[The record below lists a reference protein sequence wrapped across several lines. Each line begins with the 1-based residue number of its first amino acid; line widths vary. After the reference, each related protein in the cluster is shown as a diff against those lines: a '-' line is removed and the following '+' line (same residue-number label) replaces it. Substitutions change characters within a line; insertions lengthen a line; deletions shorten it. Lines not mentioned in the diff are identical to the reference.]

1 MIRLKHWILIPV
13 MLLFIFS
20 CMKKYD
26 PPALGDHTKPD
37 TTQSTGTGKKVLT
50 LPADWGDIFKT
61 GQNGKLYVRNKD
73 KVFNVYTPGADG
85 VFGVGTPF
93 PGTPWD
99 ASANLYYMGL
109 AQNVQT
115 VMVVNVPPAGMFRF
129 DAAANGMLTMH
140 PTTNAADPFPTNF
153 GFWYGDGW
161 DKYNIIAFNGKF
173 VFQIAHNQGEALLRS
188 PFAQFTD
195 DWSTWNRPATL
206 QRDDTGKKFEG
217 YRSAMAMGNHLLII
231 TRDGD
236 LMAYAVDDSGN
247 LNNGTK
253 IGSGWST
260 YTRTTAT
267 GNDILG
273 INSKGE
279 VFRHT
284 IDVTKTTNNAG

>member
-20 CMKKYD
+20 CMKKYE
-26 PPALGDHTKPD
+26 PPALGDHTKPEP
-37 TTQSTGTGKKVLT
+37 TQDSGTAKKVLT
-50 LPADWGDIFKT
+50 LPSEWGDIFKT

-73 KVFNVYTPGADG
+73 KIFNVYTPGADG
-85 VFGVGTPF
+85 VFGAGTPF

-99 ASANLYYMGL
+99 ASAKLYYMGL

-115 VMVVNVPPAGMFRF
+115 VMVVNTPPAGMFRF
-129 DAAANGMLTMH
+129 DAASNGTLTMH

-161 DKYNIIAFNGKF
+161 DKYDIIAFNGKF

-188 PFAQFTD
+188 PFAEFTD

-206 QRDDTGKKFEG
+206 PRHDTGKKFEG
-217 YRSAMAMGNHLLII
+217 YRSAMAMGNNLLII

-253 IGSGWST
+253 IGSGWNT